1 MRPILSKREWVLVF
15 ELGDNETVNLE
26 TIYEKSEQENDFE
39 YNYALQDKID
49 TLLDMKVEE
58 TIFFHHSRGDE
69 NSKALLTRIK

>member
-15 ELGDNETVNLE
+15 ELGDTETVNLE

-58 TIFFHHSRGDE
+58 TIFFHHCRGDE